1 MEDGETHRAM
11 AYCSATDRNVP
22 VLIRELPKLA
32 RHRRTH
38 YRDAESLRCLEYGVR
53 CTGHFCPLFDVEPL
67 SESELTGESFSR
79 NR

>member
-1 MEDGETHRAM
+1 MGTHRAM

-22 VLIRELPKLA
+22 VLIRELPVLA
-32 RHRRTH
+32 HQEKTS

-67 SESELTGESFSR
+67 SESELTEEPFSR
-79 NR
+79 SG

>member
-1 MEDGETHRAM
+1 MAEGETHRAM

-32 RHRRTH
+32 RHQKTH
-38 YRDAESLRCLEYGVR
+38 YRDAERLRCLEYGVR

-67 SESELTGESFSR
+67 SESELTGDSFSR
-79 NR
+79 GR

>member
-1 MEDGETHRAM
+1 MTEGDAHRAM

-32 RHRRTH
+32 RHRRTS

-53 CTGHFCPLFDVEPL
+53 CTGHFCPLFDVEPI
-67 SESELTGESFSR
+67 SESELTGEAFSR
-79 NR
+79 SR